1 MKVTQYLKKNGE
13 KRSSDRVIFHVY
25 GGRHLGFGSCVTGV
39 NKHHRAF
46 VNTFLRTVYGSGTAV
61 GNWHDC
67 TDLPFIISMKY
78 HTNEKQIDNLD
89 LTNDNHKF

>member
-61 GNWHDC
+61 
-67 TDLPFIISMKY
+67 Y
-78 HTNEKQIDNLD
+78 QYQIWMLIWPEGCRGRRYQRQR
-89 LTNDNHKF
+89 TCQEGP